1 MSDLCYH
8 SDFSAVLLKVV
19 YGICAADEDD
29 PYIALID
36 DAQKAV
42 SQGLVPGKYLVELL
56 PILAHVPSWF
66 PGAGW
71 QKLFARWRAA
81 QRSVKDAPLEHVK
94 KTVSRDKCAL
104 IKHVLIWLGTP
115 QLDASHSVVGDR
127 LALLERSGITGSELE
142 EEEEVIKSIGAVAFE
157 GEYTRL
163 CLYDSCVDRLNLFP
177 AGADTVSNRPRLNDT
192 MPTIESFLTDHSHPP
207 SCVTCYVTLS

>member
-66 PGAGW
+66 PGAGF
-71 QKLFARWRAA
+71 Q
-81 QRSVKDAPLEHVK
+81 
-94 KTVSRDKCAL
+94 
-104 IKHVLIWLGTP
+104 
-115 QLDASHSVVGDR
+115 R
-127 LALLERSGITGSELE
+127 LA
-142 EEEEVIKSIGAVAFE
+142 KQIGE
-157 GEYTRL
+157 DRQRL
-163 CLYDSCVDRLNLFP
+163 SDVPFN
-177 AGADTVSNRPRLNDT
+177 
-192 MPTIESFLTDHSHPP
+192 
-207 SCVTCYVTLS
+207 YVRTQMVRMLVQS